1 MYTGY
6 QIYQAERPKSA
17 REQREIDMGN
27 AKLAAAVARFGPP
40 AGQAGASPA
49 PDLAAGAGTPGPLPR
64 DRPVAAG
71 GRQARGGATQWRCS
85 CVEAT
90 FVHFPWRI
98 WHGLA
103 QVGCAGPVRMSAR
116 IAPR

>member
-27 AKLAAAVARFGPP
+27 AKLAAAIAPVRPP

-64 DRPVAAG
+64 DQPVAAW
-71 GRQARGGATQWRCS
+71 RRGHGAPWWRCR
-85 CVEAT
+85 
-90 FVHFPWRI
+90 W
-98 WHGLA
+98 
-103 QVGCAGPVRMSAR
+103 CA
-116 IAPR
+116 